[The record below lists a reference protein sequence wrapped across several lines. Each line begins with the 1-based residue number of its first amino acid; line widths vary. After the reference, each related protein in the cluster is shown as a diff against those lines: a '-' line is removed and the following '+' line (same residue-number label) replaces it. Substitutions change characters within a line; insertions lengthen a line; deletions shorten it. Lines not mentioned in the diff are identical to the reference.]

1 MMAKWNV
8 IHIEARL
15 NLAIAA
21 MEEAIKVGNKAHYG
35 DGDTALDNCFDAMQV
50 LEQALTRIKGVRDTR
65 NG

>member
-1 MMAKWNV
+1 MAKWNV